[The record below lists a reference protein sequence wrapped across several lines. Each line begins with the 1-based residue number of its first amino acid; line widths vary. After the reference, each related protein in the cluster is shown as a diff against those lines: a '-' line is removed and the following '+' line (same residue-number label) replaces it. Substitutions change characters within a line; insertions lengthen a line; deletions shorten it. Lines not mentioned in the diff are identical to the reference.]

1 MIEPVVK
8 KNLWPDYLKRNNLSG
23 SAFTLV
29 DKIENIDRIWEKLIG
44 SFGNVRLILQNK
56 ISALEKQNALWKI
69 TGDEKIGMA
78 IAILLNIMSELKTLA
93 ERFRLEEEL
102 YCGGCFE
109 KLLSLLG
116 NARER
121 KFIGKCKDANA
132 KKPEEWARLV
142 VFLEKELGVRERL
155 TILNKSK
162 NCLGID
168 QKFNVKDSKKV
179 IQLTQSRN

>member
-1 MIEPVVK
+1 M
-8 KNLWPDYLKRNNLSG
+8 
-23 SAFTLV
+23 
-29 DKIENIDRIWEKLIG
+29 
-44 SFGNVRLILQNK
+44 RLILQNK

-102 YCGGCFE
+102 YYGGCFG
-109 KLLSLLG
+109 KLFSLLG

-132 KKPEEWARLV
+132 
-142 VFLEKELGVRERL
+142 
-155 TILNKSK
+155 
-162 NCLGID
+162 
-168 QKFNVKDSKKV
+168 
-179 IQLTQSRN
+179 